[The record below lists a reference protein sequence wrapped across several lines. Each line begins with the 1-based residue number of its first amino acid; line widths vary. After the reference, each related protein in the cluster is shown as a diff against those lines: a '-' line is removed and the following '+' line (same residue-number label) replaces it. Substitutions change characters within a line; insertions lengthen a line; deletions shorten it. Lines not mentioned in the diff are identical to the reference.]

1 MAQNLFLAA
10 SLQVLSLLGNLW
22 VLLTSSFLS
31 YVPWNYHEPEPGIY
45 NFNGSRDL
53 IAFLNE
59 AAKLNLLVILR
70 PGPYICAE
78 WEMVS

>member
-1 MAQNLFLAA
+1 MPPSHFPCKPWA
-10 SLQVLSLLGNLW
+10 
-22 VLLTSSFLS
+22 LLTSSFLS
-31 YVPWNYHEPEPGIY
+31 YVPWNYHEPEPGVY

-53 IAFLNE
+53 IAFLKE
-59 AAKLNLLVILR
+59 ASIANLLVILR